1 MAIPFRYCIQFLP
14 YVGTDSI
21 LQEYENIGL
30 SRGAS
35 VGANVASKL
44 LVMQTSNYHTVMNNY
59 FTSPVLL
66 RHLSAMGVASTGMV
80 RANQMENAPLWD
92 MINMNKKECGSSD
105 MVTDVSL
112 NITAVHWKDNKAAN
126 AVSTF
131 TGKQPV

>member
-21 LQEYENIGL
+21 LQEYENIRL

-80 RANQMENAPLWD
+80 RANQMENAPL
-92 MINMNKKECGSSD
+92 
-105 MVTDVSL
+105 
-112 NITAVHWKDNKAAN
+112 
-126 AVSTF
+126 
-131 TGKQPV
+131 